1 MITKIICG
9 AAGAES
15 LLLILLIIL
24 VNRFKKDKNV
34 KKTVKYSFLEMLN
47 NLYVTIVSL
56 FPLLGMLGTVKA
68 LMDLDM
74 AGDMEG
80 LKNNFFQAL
89 DTTVMGI
96 IFAVI
101 FKFAYAFIQHVVEE
115 CMAKAKEIREELQ

>member
-9 AAGAES
+9 AAGAEI
-15 LLLILLIIL
+15 LLLILLFIL
-24 VNRFKKDKNV
+24 VNRSKKDKEI
-34 KKTVKYSFLEMLN
+34 KIAVKYSFLEMLN

-89 DTTVMGI
+89 DTTVQGI
-96 IFAVI
+96 ICAVV
-101 FKFAYAFIQHVVEE
+101 FKLIYAFIQHTVEE
-115 CMAKAKEIREELQ
+115 CMAKTKEQREELQ